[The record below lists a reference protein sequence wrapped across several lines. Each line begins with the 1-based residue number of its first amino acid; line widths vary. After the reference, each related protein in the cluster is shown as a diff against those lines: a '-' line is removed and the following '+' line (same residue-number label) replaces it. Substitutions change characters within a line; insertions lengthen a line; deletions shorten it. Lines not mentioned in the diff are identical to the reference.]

1 MSKAQ
6 PSKSK
11 RIQDFI
17 RLNPATRNRDVVEA
31 LAEFGVTTADV
42 SNAKAQLKKKL
53 GNRRS
58 RTVVPADDTLLV
70 TGEQPLTLDSGNSI
84 TLVEL
89 EAAVEYI
96 QTVGGIQRAQQ
107 LLSLVRHIQA
117 L

>member
-1 MSKAQ
+1 MPREQ

-17 RLNPATRNRDVVEA
+17 RLNPTMRNRDVVEA
-31 LAEFGVTTADV
+31 LAEYGVTTADV
-42 SNAKAQLKKKL
+42 SNAKAQLKKKF

-58 RTVVPADDTLLV
+58 RASAPAVDTNLV
-70 TGEQPLTLDSGNSI
+70 IGEQPLTSDPGNSI
-84 TLVEL
+84 SLVEL

>member
-1 MSKAQ
+1 MPREQ

-17 RLNPATRNRDVVEA
+17 RLNPAMRNRDVVEA
-31 LAEFGVTTADV
+31 LAEYGVTTADV
-42 SNAKAQLKKKL
+42 SNAKAQLKRRL

-58 RTVVPADDTLLV
+58 RASVSPVDASVVI
-70 TGEQPLTLDSGNSI
+70 GEQLTPDPGNSI
-84 TLVEL
+84 SLVEL

-107 LLSLVRHIQA
+107 LLALVRHIQA